1 MSFFTSLYAE
11 NGADELRC
19 EAAWFVERALDE
31 LIRDQSWQWAS
42 ATEYG
47 GIVEEVR
54 RRALCLID
62 DAEGSVEDDDMERL
76 CALYPGGIDVLDSRA
91 KSVYGGDYS
100 TLSQRYACALAMTV
114 EDLLGLETDER

>member
-1 MSFFTSLYAE
+1 MSFFTDLYAE
-11 NGADELRC
+11 NGADKLRC
-19 EAAWFVERALDE
+19 EAAMFIESAFDE

-62 DAEGSVEDDDMERL
+62 DAEGSEENDVMERL
-76 CALYPGGIDVLDSRA
+76 CSLYPGGIDVLDKRA
-91 KSVYGGDYS
+91 KAVYGGVYS
-100 TLSQRYACALAMTV
+100 TLSGRYACALAMTV